1 MKKASHIL
9 LTVEKILDIITLV
22 LLPFL
27 SLILIIFGV
36 VFLIR
41 NGATETEEQLALY
54 VAGWQLLGSGIGV
67 LFALPFP
74 IISLIFANKALHTLE
89 TANSKE
95 EARTGATLGIISG
108 ALGNNF
114 GIPAGI
120 MMLVMKDEQYQDN
133 IINQ

>member
-9 LTVEKILDIITLV
+9 LTVEKVFDIITLV

-74 IISLIFANKALHTLE
+74 IISLVFVNKALYALE
-89 TANSKE
+89 NANSRE
-95 EARTGATLGIISG
+95 EARTGAILGIVAG

-120 MMLVMKDEQYQDN
+120 MMLCMKDETYQQK
-133 IINQ
+133 IIEQ